1 MLFQVLIDG
10 QFIVGKIVVNKYMT
24 VEEFND
30 KYAAYLPN
38 GWYGLDIDDKEV
50 IAWLDKIFEQYLTK
64 IKGFEYHQIKLKY
77 DSARFYSSLE
87 NKTASYYEGSAL
99 TELIETNINSILNTK
114 RLTNRANSLVADIK
128 RYE

>member
-1 MLFQVLIDG
+1 
-10 QFIVGKIVVNKYMT
+10 MT

-50 IAWLDKIFEQYLTK
+50 IAWLDRIFEQYLTK

-99 TELIETNINSILNTK
+99 TELIETNINSILKLKVLQNKTNNTIK
-114 RLTNRANSLVADIK
+114 ELQDKLNTYTN
-128 RYE
+128 E

>member
-87 NKTASYYEGSAL
+87 NKTASYYEGNAL